1 MSFLLDIL
9 HTINVDGV
17 DHSGDISDISQTSP
31 STRVSFL
38 IKTRNNK
45 RRNNFASSYAA
56 AAVPPEQ
63 TNIEVRM
70 STATAS
76 VILNL

>member
-17 DHSGDISDISQTSP
+17 DHSGDISDISQTSS

-45 RRNNFASSYAA
+45 RRNNFASLLA
-56 AAVPPEQ
+56 AAVPLEQ
-63 TNIEVRM
+63 TNIEARM

-76 VILNL
+76 VILNP